1 MHSDFTRIGTMP
13 NEPSPESI
21 ARAARL
27 REQIDKLT
35 NPDQAKPAERE
46 KQPTSPHEFIERKMS
61 ELDKKRK

>member
-1 MHSDFTRIGTMP
+1 MP

-35 NPDQAKPAERE
+35 NPDKARSDQSEEKKPM
-46 KQPTSPHEFIERKMS
+46 SPREFIEKQMDKLDRK
-61 ELDKKRK
+61 K